1 MGGRGLQSDTHLV
14 CSVVSITWFLVRT
27 IKFLVPLLV
36 PTTAL
41 RLFRFFPLAPSTSSL
56 HHKKDDCF
64 RRWGARCM
72 DFSSCCF
79 HIRARRG
86 VADRRSCTITKPL
99 VNNSSDSNTVG
110 SIIRVIFT
118 LIFLFMLLLVA
129 RLLCETFLCTWIE
142 DLKWPVWIVSP
153 FAESDV
159 GLSRGRRSK
168 VTKYGNRFWRNRVL
182 EIMSLLSFSYMYWF
196 VPRKAWSTRHKSSVI
211 ANMTKVRRPKYD
223 QRSLTWP
230 VP

>member
-142 DLKWPVWIVSP
+142 DFW
-153 FAESDV
+153 SDQC
-159 GLSRGRRSK
+159 GLCRRSQNPMWDYL
-168 VTKYGNRFWRNRVL
+168 VV
-182 EIMSLLSFSYMYWF
+182 
-196 VPRKAWSTRHKSSVI
+196 VDRKSQ
-211 ANMTKVRRPKYD
+211 NMAIDFEETESWK
-223 QRSLTWP
+223 
-230 VP
+230 